1 MVEHG
6 AETLA
11 ADDGDGLAGE
21 PEDGSLDPARGEEA
35 EEPAAFFVGVA
46 KWFSDAM
53 GESFGKRRE
62 VRKTRTCKRESQ
74 SVESRNKAHL
84 VTTPTQPFPAA
95 RPTAPSP
102 SGRPTTQSLSLALPN
117 VSNLW

>member
-6 AETLA
+6 AETVA
-11 ADDGDGLAGE
+11 SHDGDGRAGE
-21 PEDGSLDPARGEEA
+21 PEDRSLDPARGEEA
-35 EEPAAFFVGVA
+35 EEPAAAVA
-46 KWFSDAM
+46 GRETVRNRECNEEAPSGD
-53 GESFGKRRE
+53 GELPRQGERGT
-62 VRKTRTCKRESQ
+62 KT
-74 SVESRNKAHL
+74 HL

-95 RPTAPSP
+95 TPTAPSP